1 MNLKR
6 MITKLEGL
14 SNNLLSFYLVVVRKY
29 ALLEP
34 MIFSQTICETYGNGS
49 ASTGFGI
56 IRDSL
61 YISLIQDIANIVHDK
76 GRSNPSIINILSSLD
91 NDTIIERLRERYTL
105 EYCPEDELREY
116 FERKASNQ
124 GEEFDT
130 YLKEFRVQ
138 AENLSNHTDI
148 IAAKKVRDKFTAH
161 LDLQSVGNNY
171 QYPDIREYGLTW
183 GSVGKMIDML
193 KPIVE
198 KIGFIVRR
206 SDFDWDS
213 FQNQNTKIANGYWK
227 SNKV

>member
-1 MNLKR
+1 MNPNR

-14 SNNLLSFYLVVVRKY
+14 SDNLLSFYLVIARKY

-34 MIFSQTICETYGNGS
+34 MIFCQAICETYGNDS

-76 GRSNPSIINILSSLD
+76 GRSNPSVINILGYL
-91 NDTIIERLRERYTL
+91 NKVTIVDRLRELYTI
-105 EYCPEDELREY
+105 EYCPEEELRGYYKRKASTRREEFESYIIELRE
-116 FERKASNQ
+116 Q
-124 GEEFDT
+124 VD
-130 YLKEFRVQ
+130 
-138 AENLSNHTDI
+138 NLCNHTDI
-148 IAAKKVRDKFTAH
+148 IAAKEVRDKFTAH
-161 LDLQSVGNNY
+161 LDLQYVADNY
-171 QYPDIREYGLTW
+171 QYPDIGEYGFTK
-183 GSVGKMIDML
+183 GSVGNMIDLL

-213 FQNQNTKIANGYWK
+213 FQDQNTKIANGYWR
-227 SNKV
+227 SN